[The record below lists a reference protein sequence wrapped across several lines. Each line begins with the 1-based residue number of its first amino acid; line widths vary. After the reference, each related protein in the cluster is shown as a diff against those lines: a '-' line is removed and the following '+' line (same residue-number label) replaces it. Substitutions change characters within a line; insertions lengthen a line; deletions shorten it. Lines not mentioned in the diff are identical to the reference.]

1 MQRFPFTAALL
12 ACAVVAG
19 AVSHGVSAEPV
30 SIIVHPSNTAE
41 ISTDEVSRIFLGKS
55 KSFPGGESAIPIDQ
69 DGGSDV
75 RADFSDAVLDKSVSQ
90 LKAYWAKLVFT
101 GKGSP
106 PKEIGGDSDVIEV
119 VSSNPNLI
127 GYVRN
132 APGDGAVRVVM
143 TVE

>member
-1 MQRFPFTAALL
+1 MQGFRYTVSAFAL
-12 ACAVVAG
+12 AVMASVPSVG
-19 AVSHGVSAEPV
+19 ALAEPV
-30 SIIVHPSNTAE
+30 SVIVHPSNTAE
-41 ISTDEVSRIFLGKS
+41 IDANEISRIFLGKS
-55 KSFPGGESAIPIDQ
+55 KSFPGGGSAIPIDQ
-69 DGGSDV
+69 ADGSDV

-106 PKEIGGDSDVIEV
+106 PKEIGGDSEVIDV